1 MNKHIDED
9 DLLTYDEVANILKL
23 KAKTIMNW
31 KSLGHFHPSE
41 YVKMGVSKKSPVRF
55 KKSAILA
62 RIKKNIF

>member
-1 MNKHIDED
+1 MNKHVD
-9 DLLTYDEVANILKL
+9 DDVLLTYDEVAEILKL

-31 KSLGHFHPSE
+31 KSLGRFHPSE
-41 YVKMGVSKKSPVRF
+41 YIKIGISEKSPVRF